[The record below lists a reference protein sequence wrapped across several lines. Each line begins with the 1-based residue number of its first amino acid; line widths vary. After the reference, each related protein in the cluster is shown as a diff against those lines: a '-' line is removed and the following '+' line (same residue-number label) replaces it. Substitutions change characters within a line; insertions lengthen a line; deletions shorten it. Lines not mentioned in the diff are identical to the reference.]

1 MKWVDIFGEV
11 EMNYYKSENLLV
23 FVERIFSLMSS
34 HWTDTRHHCPAGL
47 IKAGRYYR
55 ERKQSNDTNTLWCCG
70 AERNRTFVCVCI
82 IVK

>member
-47 IKAGRYYR
+47 IKAGR
-55 ERKQSNDTNTLWCCG
+55 
-70 AERNRTFVCVCI
+70 
-82 IVK
+82 

>member
-34 HWTDTRHHCPAGL
+34 HWTDTRHHCPVGL

-55 ERKQSNDTNTLWCCG
+55 ERKQSNDTNICSLEDFG
-70 AERNRTFVCVCI
+70 
-82 IVK
+82 